1 MAIPDLTATTRP
13 TWWQRIGVTVL
24 GIALIVTGLVLIVA
38 QNKTVQ
44 KVAGTALK
52 ATPEGAA
59 ADLAT
64 SALE

>member
-24 GIALIVTGLVLIVA
+24 GIALIVYGLVLITA
-38 QNKTVQ
+38 ANKTVQ
-44 KVAGTALK
+44 KIAGTAAL

-59 ADLAT
+59 ANLAT